1 MMMYDVL
8 GGGFQHV
15 LFSPLPGEMI
25 QFDEHIF
32 QMGWFNH
39 QLEDDVCIIVLPIPD
54 TQCMVYLPAFWFTFM
69 VNVGKYINPMDP
81 GMGNKKVGIHKE
93 MNYC

>member
-1 MMMYDVL
+1 MTFSTEMPGGMVMSFKKYSHL
-8 GGGFQHV
+8 GNIF

-39 QLEDDVCIIVLPIPD
+39 QLVLNGWL
-54 TQCMVYLPAFWFTFM
+54 V
-69 VNVGKYINPMDP
+69 
-81 GMGNKKVGIHKE
+81 VGI
-93 MNYC
+93 